1 MTYCVAA
8 KISEGLVFLSDSRT
22 NAGVDDISIT
32 KKMTIYKKKNDRTIF
47 ILCAGNLAITQSV
60 KTLLIDSKG
69 KRFWEASS
77 LYTVAEVVGNCIREV
92 RKRDGKH
99 LSQAGLDFNCSFIVG
114 GHILGEEP
122 RLFKIYSA
130 GNFIES
136 DEDSLYF
143 QIGESKYGKP
153 ILDRVLTNDISLEA
167 AAKCM
172 LLSMDSTI
180 RSNISVGLPLD
191 MCLYEK
197 ESPNSFKHKHLN
209 KKDKCYEKLKSIWST
224 HLKEGFN
231 KLENIEWDDS
241 PSVDV
246 KYPIGYDK

>member
-8 KISEGLVFLSDSRT
+8 KLSTGLVFLSDSRT
-22 NAGVDDISIT
+22 NAGVDDISLT
-32 KKMTIYKKKNDRTIF
+32 KKMSIYKKKNDRTVF

-60 KTLLIDSKG
+60 KTLLIDSRG
-69 KRFWEASS
+69 KRFWEANS

-92 RKRDGKH
+92 KKRDGKH
-99 LSQAGLDFNCSFIVG
+99 LSQEGLDFNCSFILG
-114 GHILGEEP
+114 GHILGEDP

-130 GNFIES
+130 EILLS
-136 DEDSLYF
+136 LTTTHLYF

-167 AAKCM
+167 ASKCM

-197 ESPNSFKHKHLN
+197 ESPNNFKYKHLN
-209 KKDKCYEKLKSIWST
+209 KKDKCYEKLKSKWNT

-231 KLENIEWDDS
+231 KLENIEWNDS

-246 KYPIGYDK
+246 NYP